1 MSFAISGQRPKGQA
15 PPAKR
20 VVFEARRIFIVA
32 CKAYSVILGL
42 GFFLCVIG
50 LASSIAQAWSPLC
63 EMSCNEQGREWNELR
78 EPNDCCEGVNESSC
92 CLFRGCC
99 SESSALAVRV
109 VSKAENRQYADSAI
123 DGIHVIP
130 VTDFLIISGNMAE
143 PSVTG
148 PPVSLFLKNL
158 SLLC

>member
-1 MSFAISGQRPKGQA
+1 MYFAISGQQPKGQA

-20 VVFEARRIFIVA
+20 VVFEARRIFILA
-32 CKAYSVILGL
+32 RKAYSVIFEL
-42 GFFLCVIG
+42 GFVLCVIG
-50 LASSIAQAWSPLC
+50 LASSIAQAWSPPC
-63 EMSCNEQGREWNELR
+63 EISCNEQSWEWNQLR

-92 CLFRGCC
+92 CLFKGCC
-99 SESSALAVRV
+99 SESSAMAVSV

-130 VTDFLIISGNMAE
+130 VSDFLIINDNMAE